1 MRKLLLIALLLLVVI
16 NVVATDVVLAG
27 IKFGSWEK
35 WDEELP
41 PIR

>member
-27 IKFGSWEK
+27 IKLGSWEK

-41 PIR
+41 PH